1 VVLICSSK
9 EFVTT
14 VPFPRTPT
22 YSMYDSHAHPVPS
35 DSPSDWSCASGI
47 ARESKYWLVG
57 VIAGFV
63 PILLMLDSTVWV
75 PTWFWDQYTILQI
88 ICIFT
93 NPNHLMKSLQLHH
106 QNNIYV
112 ITSRQRTATL
122 TAQRCPS
129 DQLAA
134 ECSPVWKALLNFE
147 IELMFLCKEH

>member
-75 PTWFWDQYTILQI
+75 PTWFWDQYTILQNNMHLHKPKSPYEI
-88 ICIFT
+88 ITAPSSKQCIWNNFT
-93 NPNHLMKSLQLHH
+93 TKNSHSQCTEMSIRSACSRMFPSLKGIAELWGWT
-106 QNNIYV
+106 YV
-112 ITSRQRTATL
+112 SL
-122 TAQRCPS
+122 
-129 DQLAA
+129 
-134 ECSPVWKALLNFE
+134 
-147 IELMFLCKEH
+147 